1 MWVYD
6 EDVGGQMLSNVI
18 NKDHENV
25 KYLPGF
31 VLPKNV
37 IAITD
42 IKKACEDS
50 NVLIFALPH
59 QYLAKTLETI
69 KNHIDP
75 PNTDCISLIKGCCCF
90 YYLFKFIFPIQINT
104 NNNLIRGKI

>member
-6 EDVGGQMLSNVI
+6 EDVGGQQLSSII

-31 VLPKNV
+31 VLPKNIV
-37 IAITD
+37 AIPD
-42 IKKACEDS
+42 IKTACKDS

-59 QYLAKTLETI
+59 QYLSKTLDNI
-69 KNHIDP
+69 KSEIDSS
-75 PNTDCISLIKGCCCF
+75 NTLCVSLIKGSF
-90 YYLFKFIFPIQINT
+90 LLSFLFFLFFFV
-104 NNNLIRGKI
+104 NLFH